1 MYVKKLTRKCTMIN
15 KCYLC
20 RKDGKIM
27 KKKTVKILMGV
38 ALISTLL
45 GACSTNRSTQNEQ
58 ETLIRKY
65 LKL

>member
-1 MYVKKLTRKCTMIN
+1 MMIN

-27 KKKTVKILMGV
+27 RKKTVKILMGI

-45 GACSTNRSTQNEQ
+45 GAS
-58 ETLIRKY
+58 ETDFGCAK
-65 LKL
+65 

>member
-1 MYVKKLTRKCTMIN
+1 MIN

-38 ALISTLL
+38 ALISTLG
-45 GACSTNRSTQNEQ
+45 GAAPV
-58 ETLIRKY
+58 RKIS
-65 LKL
+65 